1 MAAHNELGKK
11 GEHLAVAWLLEHGYA
26 PIHKNWRHARA
37 EVDIIA
43 TKESVL
49 HFIEVKSRT
58 NEMFGFP
65 EESVTEKK
73 IDNLMMAAE
82 EFLYQFPS
90 WKRIQFDV
98 LSININKNGTVEFFL
113 IEDIYV

>member
-11 GEHLAVAWLLEHGYA
+11 GENLAVAWLLEQGYEL
-26 PIHKNWRHARA
+26 IHRNWRHARA
-37 EVDIIA
+37 EVDIIT

-58 NEMFGFP
+58 NGVFGYP
-65 EESVTEKK
+65 EESITENK
-73 IDNLMMAAE
+73 IQNLMIAAE